1 MVGIFPC
8 LLQKT
13 SLAIWYSRKLSLTL
27 SWKSSSK
34 RSTCK
39 HISQLMR
46 QKESLSTA
54 WKKTHTHTYHTSTE
68 NASQEDAQ
76 CTKNKASWF
85 YRLIYQNLH
94 LLHMTKVAISRP
106 RSTADIKW
114 SFFIFICTSMYFL
127 MHIHIRAQ
135 MHAHQESSSVERIQ
149 ELTFTP
155 HRQNLHMGYFEKTCQ
170 DSWFYKTL
178 SLVNYANTTI
188 LTTCNPPRLAGN
200 MYKR

>member
-85 YRLIYQNLH
+85 YTYLSKSTFATHDKSCYCETKTNCWYEMILLYIHLYLNVFFNAYTHTCPDACSPRKFLCRKDPRTHFYSPQTKSGHGILWKDLSRLL
-94 LLHMTKVAISRP
+94 
-106 RSTADIKW
+106 
-114 SFFIFICTSMYFL
+114 
-127 MHIHIRAQ
+127 
-135 MHAHQESSSVERIQ
+135 
-149 ELTFTP
+149 
-155 HRQNLHMGYFEKTCQ
+155 
-170 DSWFYKTL
+170 
-178 SLVNYANTTI
+178 I
-188 LTTCNPPRLAGN
+188 L
-200 MYKR
+200 